1 LMKKWMVRI
10 RGGGSTA
17 SKPRAQAE
25 PFIRDLEGPSGSS
38 SPLAVEPGSEA
49 VPEDV
54 NVAEP
59 GSETIDAC
67 LVRAAPNPA
76 QNPPNPAAV
85 VAANVSTV
93 AAMKATAAI
102 SDVSGSGCTIPLNR
116 PAIQPAVR
124 LSTYVRSSEALA
136 FAHIVRSERAL
147 NIDLRLYLDMVLS
160 AVRGAALSVFG
171 PGVLVTIAGSVKKKT
186 YVRKSDV
193 DLLVHSAAPA
203 TLEQVQAL
211 EALLKA
217 HPSAN
222 PAHVKLGKLAIH
234 ANLFGVDCDI
244 VCADTVEYGARPPV
258 DERVALDPVI
268 SSTACALKLWA
279 EQAAKDSRKIPGHAL
294 ETLALHC
301 RGSEPNSATVGDGAM
316 QLCVSVLQAVA
327 DGGGDGGVLC
337 EATRLD
343 KLTRSSL
350 AARAQATLH
359 VFAVSRALL
368 PGGCFRTAA
377 EVRVWLTRG
386 CCHPW
391 AAQNTIAGLVPGW
404 LFCTSAQQRAVDPTF
419 SIFAEGER
427 TEDGTEDGV
436 DGSQLDPG
444 VESGFAIEDLVLDSE
459 NSLRLMLATPLAS
472 YIQAGVAIDVQR
484 ASVMRASVPASS
496 EISQLQDLKEKGSMV
511 AARMLESRFLWLM
524 GEQALVQG
532 DCVRATG
539 CFASSMRNS
548 VSDGDPFS
556 GGGQYGQSDTS
567 PYITCAAEVLSRD
580 PCHGD
585 AMLLRAWALRRL
597 GRLPDAEEVLN
608 TLVAHHSPSDAR
620 GALCMRANLR
630 GNNGDWR
637 GLLEGSERCLQ
648 ICPEEPMFHYWMAI
662 ARDRLLGTTSETN
675 RATEAALAISSF
687 RRFLAGA
694 SPEGRKVSQALFEI
708 AMLQAKLAF
717 LKANGGRYG
726 RQVLDA
732 DLVLDADFF
741 DADFFATVRAAQAA
755 EANRL
760 PMFEGESCDAR
771 DEALLIMRMHEARAA
786 DGFVPKERM
795 EEVLTGLPADG
806 MERADVLRTRGNEA
820 FTTCDFSMADEFY
833 SKALNLEPENAEL
846 LCNRAAARLRLRW
859 FTAAA
864 DDARAAL
871 ITRPGWAK
879 AQYRVAQAHM
889 GRRDGASAT
898 AAASAAA
905 TLLPDD
911 VAIRRL
917 LEEALTLKSAQ
928 SGAKSLPDVRSYPQ
942 LWERVAYKDNMH
954 VVCADGGAA
963 FACIADALQ
972 QLTALPHSPGVT
984 LILLPGVY
992 TEQLHI
998 EASRVQ
1004 LLGWIS
1010 TQSGRRGAEIRMST
1024 DAQAVHRFRSSGGP
1038 KASGLTGYVLITA
1051 TGTEADFCV
1060 EGLQLVQP
1068 TGAPH
1073 TDTGSCVLCRQ
1084 GAAVRVIDCQARTPD
1099 SPVFAVTDAGSY
1111 LSLKRVFVRHES
1123 SAAALAVDNASLE
1136 CDECTFSKLQKCA
1149 VEVRS
1154 GARAVLRSCHLLKCA
1169 QQAVV
1174 LYAGGVRLELYD
1186 CVLRRCGKHPN
1197 KSAVLAECGSL
1208 IMRRCT
1214 LENHDA
1220 EAIVLQASEKSGELK
1235 TAAVALLDSC
1245 KFNHNRHGV
1254 AIYFGSGLLLDCTAL
1269 DNVQSGVL
1277 ISGVPPQARLTL
1289 RGCTLARNGAAASPT
1304 DLIVKGRTL
1313 FERSVQ
1319 LDSKNAFS
1327 VPPVILSDAEADFS
1341 VRWSS
1346 AELQRACARRV
1357 S

>member
-1 LMKKWMVRI
+1 MKGLVRV

-25 PFIRDLEGPSGSS
+25 PCIRDLEGPSGSS
-38 SPLAVEPGSEA
+38 SPLAVEPGPEA

-54 NVAEP
+54 NVAETI
-59 GSETIDAC
+59 GWIWCRSLRSETIDAC
-67 LVRAAPNPA
+67 LERAA
-76 QNPPNPAAV
+76 PNPAAV

-93 AAMKATAAI
+93 AAIKATAVI
-102 SDVSGSGCTIPLNR
+102 SDVSGSGCTIPLKR

-147 NIDLRLYLDMVLS
+147 NIDLRLYLDMVLF

-211 EALLKA
+211 EAQLKA

-301 RGSEPNSATVGDGAM
+301 RGSKPNSATVGDGAM

-472 YIQAGVAIDVQR
+472 YIQAGVAIDVLR

-496 EISQLQDLKEKGSMV
+496 ELSQLQDLKEKGSMV
-511 AARMLESRFLWLM
+511 AARMLESRILWIM
-524 GEQALVQG
+524 GEQALAQG

-539 CFASSMRNS
+539 CFASSMRSS

-556 GGGQYGQSDTS
+556 GGGRYGQSDTS

-620 GALCMRANLR
+620 GALWMRANLR

-648 ICPEEPMFHYWMAI
+648 ICPEEPMFHYWVAI
-662 ARDRLLGTTSETN
+662 ARDRLLGTASETN

-708 AMLQAKLAF
+708 AILQAKLAF
-717 LKANGGRYG
+717 LKANGGRWG

-732 DLVLDADFF
+732 DGLHPGVMLDADFF
-741 DADFFATVRAAQAA
+741 DTDFFATVRAAQAA

-760 PMFEGESCDAR
+760 PMFEGESCDVR
-771 DEALLIMRMHEARAA
+771 DMALLTMRMH
-786 DGFVPKERM
+786 PKGRM
-795 EEVLTGLPADG
+795 EEVRVLTGLPADG

-820 FTTCDFSMADEFY
+820 FTTCDF
-833 SKALNLEPENAEL
+833 NP
-846 LCNRAAARLRLRW
+846 
-859 FTAAA
+859 
-864 DDARAAL
+864 
-871 ITRPGWAK
+871 PAK
-879 AQYRVAQAHM
+879 
-889 GRRDGASAT
+889 
-898 AAASAAA
+898 
-905 TLLPDD
+905 L
-911 VAIRRL
+911 
-917 LEEALTLKSAQ
+917 
-928 SGAKSLPDVRSYPQ
+928 
-942 LWERVAYKDNMH
+942 
-954 VVCADGGAA
+954 
-963 FACIADALQ
+963 
-972 QLTALPHSPGVT
+972 
-984 LILLPGVY
+984 
-992 TEQLHI
+992 
-998 EASRVQ
+998 
-1004 LLGWIS
+1004 
-1010 TQSGRRGAEIRMST
+1010 
-1024 DAQAVHRFRSSGGP
+1024 FR
-1038 KASGLTGYVLITA
+1038 T
-1051 TGTEADFCV
+1051 
-1060 EGLQLVQP
+1060 
-1068 TGAPH
+1068 
-1073 TDTGSCVLCRQ
+1073 
-1084 GAAVRVIDCQARTPD
+1084 
-1099 SPVFAVTDAGSY
+1099 
-1111 LSLKRVFVRHES
+1111 
-1123 SAAALAVDNASLE
+1123 
-1136 CDECTFSKLQKCA
+1136 
-1149 VEVRS
+1149 
-1154 GARAVLRSCHLLKCA
+1154 
-1169 QQAVV
+1169 
-1174 LYAGGVRLELYD
+1174 
-1186 CVLRRCGKHPN
+1186 
-1197 KSAVLAECGSL
+1197 
-1208 IMRRCT
+1208 
-1214 LENHDA
+1214 
-1220 EAIVLQASEKSGELK
+1220 
-1235 TAAVALLDSC
+1235 
-1245 KFNHNRHGV
+1245 
-1254 AIYFGSGLLLDCTAL
+1254 
-1269 DNVQSGVL
+1269 
-1277 ISGVPPQARLTL
+1277 
-1289 RGCTLARNGAAASPT
+1289 
-1304 DLIVKGRTL
+1304 
-1313 FERSVQ
+1313 
-1319 LDSKNAFS
+1319 
-1327 VPPVILSDAEADFS
+1327 
-1341 VRWSS
+1341 W
-1346 AELQRACARRV
+1346 
-1357 S
+1357 

>member
-1 LMKKWMVRI
+1 
-10 RGGGSTA
+10 
-17 SKPRAQAE
+17 
-25 PFIRDLEGPSGSS
+25 
-38 SPLAVEPGSEA
+38 
-49 VPEDV
+49 V

-76 QNPPNPAAV
+76 QNPRNPAAV

-93 AAMKATAAI
+93 AAIKATAAI

-436 DGSQLDPG
+436 EGSQLDPG
-444 VESGFAIEDLVLDSE
+444 VESGFAIEDLVLDSR

-472 YIQAGVAIDVQR
+472 YIQAGVAIDVLR

-496 EISQLQDLKEKGSMV
+496 ELSQLQDLKEKGSMV
-511 AARMLESRFLWLM
+511 AARMLESRILWLM

-532 DCVRATG
+532 DCVRAAG
-539 CFASSMRNS
+539 CFASSMRSS

-620 GALCMRANLR
+620 GALWMRANLR

-648 ICPEEPMFHYWMAI
+648 ICPEEPMFHYWVAI
-662 ARDRLLGTTSETN
+662 ARNRLPGTTSETN

-708 AMLQAKLAF
+708 AMLQAQLAWYDKLA
-717 LKANGGRYG
+717 
-726 RQVLDA
+726 VLQARRGEASAAALFD
-732 DLVLDADFF
+732 DFFYADFL
-741 DADFFATVRAAQAA
+741 ATVRAAQAA

-942 LWERVAYKDNMH
+942 LWVRVAYKDNMH

-1038 KASGLTGYVLITA
+1038 KASGLTGYELITA
-1051 TGTEADFCV
+1051 TGTEADLCV

-1099 SPVFAVTDAGSY
+1099 SPVFAVTDAGSC
-1111 LSLKRVFVRHES
+1111 LSLKRVFVRRES
-1123 SAAALAVDNASLE
+1123 SAAALANDNASLE

-1174 LYAGGVRLELYD
+1174 LYAGGARLELYD

-1327 VPPVILSDAEADFS
+1327 VPPVILSDAVADFS